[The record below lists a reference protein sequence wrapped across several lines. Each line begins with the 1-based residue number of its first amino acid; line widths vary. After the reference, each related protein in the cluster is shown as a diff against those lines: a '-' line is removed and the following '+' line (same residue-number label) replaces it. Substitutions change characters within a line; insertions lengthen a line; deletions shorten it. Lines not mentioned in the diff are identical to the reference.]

1 MSTRMATV
9 TFVMLGALGIGAQAP
24 PRQGPVE
31 HITAK
36 SPMMTSAARLTL
48 RPVDIVITQWSTYRE
63 HRALATTLNEM
74 GPVAFERQLRRSE
87 SAGVISVMGSPDV
100 TIRYAWSIEEPDG
113 NRRIYLATDGPVPV
127 TSARLQ
133 RFPGGEALTFVELR
147 MNRDGDGE
155 GRLSET
161 ARLSVN
167 EIRNVIELRDYDG
180 RPWDLLMVRGER
192 PLD

>member
-1 MSTRMATV
+1 MATA

-24 PRQGPVE
+24 PRTEPIE
-31 HITAK
+31 HITTK
-36 SPMMTSAARLTL
+36 SPMMTSTARLTL
-48 RPVDIVITQWSTYRE
+48 RPVEIVIMRWSTYSE
-63 HRALATTLNEM
+63 HRGLATTLNET
-74 GPVAFERQLRRSE
+74 GPVAFERLLHRYGP
-87 SAGVISVMGSPDV
+87 AGVISVTGAPDV
-100 TIRYAWSIEEPDG
+100 TIRYAWSIEEPNG

-127 TSARLQ
+127 TSARLR
-133 RFPGGEALTFVELR
+133 RFPDREPVTFVELR
-147 MNRDGDGE
+147 MSRDGDGE

-180 RPWDLLMVRGER
+180 GPRDLLMVHSER